1 VPCATG
7 GTAING
13 EAGRPRPD
21 AGVPPGRPAAGRPPP
36 DAGALPGRPA
46 RATFREVFGQTEF
59 RALWLAQLLSVAG
72 DQLARVALTLLVF
85 GRTGSSLLAAVTFAA
100 SVIPTALGGVALAGI
115 ADRLPRRTVMIT
127 CDLVRAGLVAAM
139 TLPGV
144 PIWALIGL
152 LFLVTLTSAPFT
164 SARAAL
170 YPDILA
176 GDRYPVGTAI
186 TLTTLQFAQVIGFAA
201 AGVVVGLFGVRTC
214 LLADALTFV
223 CSAAI
228 IRLWV
233 RARPAAR
240 ESARR
245 SGVALVSLR
254 AGLGL
259 VFTTPVLRFPMLLA
273 LLVAVIDVPEGV
285 SAPLAASLGKG
296 AVAVGMI
303 LAAGALGSA
312 AGAVAVSRFV
322 SPAQRLR
329 WMTPLA
335 VVSCAVLGLFAFE
348 PGLPWVLAILAA
360 SGIFSCYLIAA
371 NAAFVVAAP
380 PHMRSQA
387 FGVAQ
392 AGMGLGQGLAMIV
405 AGAVAEHHSPS
416 AVIAVFGAVGAVVA
430 VTIAATRPHA

>member
-1 VPCATG
+1 M
-7 GTAING
+7 
-13 EAGRPRPD
+13 
-21 AGVPPGRPAAGRPPP
+21 
-36 DAGALPGRPA
+36 
-46 RATFREVFGQTEF
+46 
-59 RALWLAQLLSVAG
+59 AG

-85 GRTGSSLLAAVTFAA
+85 GQTHSSLLAAVAFAA

-127 CDLVRAGLVAAM
+127 CDLVRAALVAAM

-164 SARAAL
+164 SARAGL

-223 CSAAI
+223 CSAVI
-228 IRLWV
+228 IRTWV

-240 ESARR
+240 ETARQG
-245 SGVALVSLR
+245 GVAPVSLR
-254 AGLGL
+254 AGLAL
-259 VFTTPVLRFPMLLA
+259 VFSDPQLRFPMLLA
-273 LLVAVIDVPEGV
+273 WVVAVIDVPEGV
-285 SAPLAASLGKG
+285 SAPLAVSVGGG

-303 LAAGALGSA
+303 LAAEALGSA
-312 AGAVAVSRFV
+312 AGAVAVSRFIG
-322 SPAQRLR
+322 PDRRLR
-329 WMTPLA
+329 LMAPLA
-335 VVSCAVLGLFAFE
+335 VASCAVLGLFALE
-348 PGLPWVLAILAA
+348 PGLPWVLAILAI

-371 NAAFVVAAP
+371 NAAFVAVAP
-380 PHMRSQA
+380 PHVRSQA

-392 AGMGLGQGLAMIV
+392 AGMSLGQGLAMIA
-405 AGAVAEHHSPS
+405 AGAAAEHHSPS
-416 AVIAVFGAVGAVVA
+416 AVIAVFGAAGAVA
-430 VTIAATRPHA
+430 AITMAATRPRDSGVRPAGSWH

>member
-1 VPCATG
+1 V
-7 GTAING
+7 
-13 EAGRPRPD
+13 
-21 AGVPPGRPAAGRPPP
+21 
-36 DAGALPGRPA
+36 GALPEQPA
-46 RATFREVFGQTEF
+46 KATFREVFGLVEF
-59 RALWLAQLLSVAG
+59 RALWLAQVLSVAG

-85 GRTGSSLLAAVTFAA
+85 GRTQSSLLAAVTFAA

-127 CDLVRAGLVAAM
+127 CDLVRAALVAVM
-139 TLPGV
+139 TVAGV
-144 PIWALIGL
+144 PIWALVGL

-186 TLTTLQFAQVIGFAA
+186 TLTTLQFVQVIGFAG
-201 AGVVVGLFGVRTC
+201 AGVVVSLFGVRTC
-214 LLADALTFV
+214 LLADALTFI

-228 IRLWV
+228 IRIWV

-259 VFTTPVLRFPMLLA
+259 VFTDPGLRFPMLLGW
-273 LLVAVIDVPEGV
+273 LVAFIDVPEGV
-285 SAPLAASLGKG
+285 AAPLAASVGGG
-296 AVAVGMI
+296 AAAVGMI
-303 LAAGALGSA
+303 LAAEALGSS
-312 AGAVAVSRFV
+312 AGAVAVSRLV

-329 WMTPLA
+329 WMAPLA
-335 VVSCAVLGLFAFE
+335 VASCAVLGLFALQ
-348 PGLPWVLAILAA
+348 PALPWVLAVLAA
-360 SGIFSCYLIAA
+360 SGVFSCYLVAA
-371 NAAFVVAAP
+371 NAAFVAAAP
-380 PHMRSQA
+380 PHVRSQV

-392 AGMGLGQGLAMIV
+392 AGMSLGQGLAMI
-405 AGAVAEHHSPS
+405 AGGAAAEHHSPS
-416 AVIAVFGAVGAVVA
+416 AVIAVFGAVGALAAAAVA
-430 VTIAATRPHA
+430 TTRPRGSGVSSVWSRR

>member
-13 EAGRPRPD
+13 EAERPP
-21 AGVPPGRPAAGRPPP
+21 PAAGTPP
-36 DAGALPGRPA
+36 GLPA
-46 RATFREVFGQTEF
+46 RATFREVFGFPEF

-85 GRTGSSLLAAVTFAA
+85 GQTGSSLLAAATFAA

-115 ADRLPRRTVMIT
+115 ADRLPRRTVMIS
-127 CDLVRAGLVAAM
+127 CDLARAALVAVM

-144 PIWALIGL
+144 PVWALIGL
-152 LFLVTLTSAPFT
+152 LFLVTLASAPFS

-186 TLTTLQFAQVIGFAA
+186 TLTTLQFAQVIGFGA
-201 AGVVVGLFGVRTC
+201 AGVAVGLFGVRSC
-214 LLADALTFV
+214 LMVDALTYV

-228 IRLWV
+228 IRIWV

-240 ESARR
+240 DSARH
-245 SGVALVSLR
+245 GGMALVSLR

-259 VFTTPVLRFPMLLA
+259 VFTDPVLRFPMLLA
-273 LLVAVIDVPEGV
+273 WLVAVIDVPEGV
-285 SAPLAASLGKG
+285 SAPLAASLGRG
-296 AVAVGMI
+296 AVAVGLI

-312 AGAVAVSRFV
+312 AGALAVSRFV
-322 SPAQRLR
+322 SPARRLR
-329 WMTPLA
+329 WMAPLA
-335 VVSCAVLGLFAFE
+335 VASCAVLGLFAFQ
-348 PGLPWVLAILAA
+348 PGLPWVLAILAI
-360 SGIFSCYLIAA
+360 SGVLSCYLIAA
-371 NAAFVVAAP
+371 NAAFVAAAP
-380 PHMRSQA
+380 PHVRSQA

-392 AGMGLGQGLAMIV
+392 AGMSLGQGLAMIA
-405 AGAVAEHHSPS
+405 AGAAAEHHSPS
-416 AVIAVFGAVGAVVA
+416 AVIAVFGAAGAVVA
-430 VTIAATRPHA
+430 VAMAARRPHG

>member
-13 EAGRPRPD
+13 EAGRPP
-21 AGVPPGRPAAGRPPP
+21 PAAGAPPE
-36 DAGALPGRPA
+36 RPA
-46 RATFREVFGQTEF
+46 RATFREVFGVAEF

-85 GRTGSSLLAAVTFAA
+85 GRTGSPLLAAVTFAA
-100 SVIPTALGGVALAGI
+100 SVVPTALGGVALAGI

-127 CDLVRAGLVAAM
+127 CDLARAALVAVM
-139 TLPGV
+139 TLPGL

-152 LFLVTLTSAPFT
+152 LFGVTLASAPFS

-186 TLTTLQFAQVIGFAA
+186 TLTTLQFAQVAGFAA
-201 AGVVVGLFGVRTC
+201 AGVVVGLFGVRSC
-214 LLADALTFV
+214 LLVDALTFV
-223 CSAAI
+223 CSAVI
-228 IRLWV
+228 IRIWV
-233 RARPAAR
+233 RSRPAAR
-240 ESARR
+240 ESARH

-259 VFTTPVLRFPMLLA
+259 VFTDPVLRFPMLLA
-273 LLVAVIDVPEGV
+273 WLVAVIDVPEGV

-322 SPAQRLR
+322 SPARRLH

-335 VVSCAVLGLFAFE
+335 VVSCAVLGLFAFR
-348 PGLPWVLAILAA
+348 PSLPWVLAILAI
-360 SGIFSCYLIAA
+360 SGIFSCYLVAA
-371 NAAFVVAAP
+371 NAAFVAAAP
-380 PHMRSQA
+380 PHVRSQA

-392 AGMGLGQGLAMIV
+392 AGMSLGQGLAMIA
-405 AGAVAEHHSPS
+405 AGAAAEHHSPS
-416 AVIAVFGAVGAVVA
+416 AVIAVFGAVGAGVA
-430 VTIAATRPHA
+430 LTMMATGPHR

>member
-1 VPCATG
+1 V
-7 GTAING
+7 
-13 EAGRPRPD
+13 
-21 AGVPPGRPAAGRPPP
+21 
-36 DAGALPGRPA
+36 
-46 RATFREVFGQTEF
+46 EF

-85 GRTGSSLLAAVTFAA
+85 GQTHSSLLAAVAFTA
-100 SVIPTALGGVALAGI
+100 SVVPTALGGVALAGI
-115 ADRLPRRTVMIT
+115 ADRLARRTVMIT
-127 CDLVRAGLVAAM
+127 CDLVRAALVAVM

-201 AGVVVGLFGVRTC
+201 AGAVVGLFGVRTC
-214 LLADALTFV
+214 LLVDVLTFV
-223 CSAAI
+223 CSAVI
-228 IRLWV
+228 IRIWV

-245 SGVALVSLR
+245 GGVTVLSLR

-259 VFTTPVLRFPMLLA
+259 VFADPQLRFPMLLA
-273 LLVAVIDVPEGV
+273 WLVAVIDVPEGV
-285 SAPLAASLGKG
+285 SAPLAASLGGG
-296 AVAVGMI
+296 AVAVGLI
-303 LAAGALGSA
+303 LAAEAFGSA
-312 AGAVAVSRFV
+312 AGAVAVSRFIG
-322 SPAQRLR
+322 PDRRLR
-329 WMTPLA
+329 LMPPLA
-335 VVSCAVLGLFAFE
+335 VASCAVLGLFALQ
-348 PGLPWVLAILAA
+348 PGLPWVLAILAI

-371 NAAFVVAAP
+371 NAAFVAAAP
-380 PHMRSQA
+380 PHVRSQA

-392 AGMGLGQGLAMIV
+392 AGMSLGQGLAMV
-405 AGAVAEHHSPS
+405 AAGAVAEHHSPS
-416 AVIAVFGAVGAVVA
+416 AVIAVFGAAGAAVA
-430 VTIAATRPHA
+430 VIMTATASRGSRVRAVWSRH

>member
-1 VPCATG
+1 MPCATG

-13 EAGRPRPD
+13 EAGRP
-21 AGVPPGRPAAGRPPP
+21 PPE
-36 DAGALPGRPA
+36 AGALRQRPA
-46 RATFREVFGQTEF
+46 RPTFREIFGLAEF

-85 GRTGSSLLAAVTFAA
+85 ARTQSSLLAAVAFAA

-127 CDLVRAGLVAAM
+127 CDLARAVLVAVM

-144 PIWALIGL
+144 PIWALVGL

-176 GDRYPVGTAI
+176 GERYPVGTAI
-186 TLTTLQFAQVIGFAA
+186 TLTTLQVAQVIGFAA

-214 LLADALTFV
+214 LLVDALTFI
-223 CSAAI
+223 CSAVI
-228 IRLWV
+228 IRIWV

-240 ESARR
+240 ESARQ
-245 SGVALVSLR
+245 GGTTLVSLR

-259 VFTTPVLRFPMLLA
+259 AFADPALRFPMLLA
-273 LLVAVIDVPEGV
+273 WLVAVIDVPEGV
-285 SAPLAASLGKG
+285 SAPLAASLGGG

-303 LAAGALGSA
+303 LAAGALGSS
-312 AGAVAVSRFV
+312 AGAVTVSRFIG
-322 SPAQRLR
+322 PARRLR
-329 WMTPLA
+329 WMAPLA
-335 VVSCAVLGLFAFE
+335 AASCAVLGLFALQPAL
-348 PGLPWVLAILAA
+348 PGVLAILTV
-360 SGIFSCYLIAA
+360 SGVFSCYLIAA
-371 NAAFVVAAP
+371 NAAFVAAAP
-380 PHMRSQA
+380 PHVRSQA

-392 AGMGLGQGLAMIV
+392 AGMSLGQGLAMIA
-405 AGAVAEHHSPS
+405 AGAAAEHHSPS
-416 AVIAVFGAVGAVVA
+416 SVIAVFGAAGAM
-430 VTIAATRPHA
+430 AAAAMAAARPRGSRVRSAWSRH